1 MILIGGSPAQPEFLS
16 TLPSNGT
23 EKQIV
28 GILSASTARYQYD
41 SADQLKFEL
50 RLRSEIVDAARSL
63 DRSGMDFEIFRKS
76 RCNQA
81 FWNRT
86 SEGGFLLKSG
96 ASPSGAIRDI
106 YRNGSR
112 YATECATAMVIV
124 YYGALLAVFGPN
136 RFDRLFPEIE
146 LMNWHHIDRLL
157 SDIGLM
163 KKRPDYL
170 PGDRRYF
177 TNPDV
182 DPLTPEWQGENVIDL
197 NGKLYYGHGAGIMNA
212 DAMVRMLNE
221 SRAEGA
227 DESAYLMDSA
237 AGPDYK
243 SLAAIYAR
251 VPDPAA

>member
-1 MILIGGSPAQPEFLS
+1 MIVIGGSPAQPELLA

-28 GILSASTARYQYD
+28 GILSASAARYDYD

-50 RLRSEIVDAARSL
+50 RLRSEIVGAARSL

-76 RCNQA
+76 RCNPA
-81 FWNRT
+81 YWNRT
-86 SEGGFLLKSG
+86 SEGGFVLKSG
-96 ASPSGAIRDI
+96 VSPSGAIRDI

-136 RFDRLFPEIE
+136 RFDRLFPRIE
-146 LMNWHHIDRLL
+146 LMNWHHLDRLL

-163 KKRPDYL
+163 RKRPDYL
-170 PGDRRYF
+170 AGDRRYF
-177 TNPDV
+177 SNPDV

-197 NGKLYYGHGAGIMNA
+197 NGKLYYGHGAGLMNA

-221 SRAEGA
+221 NRTDGA
-227 DESAYLMDSA
+227 TESAYLMDSA
-237 AGPDYK
+237 GYPDFK
-243 SLAAIYAR
+243 NLADVYAR
-251 VPDPAA
+251 VPDAPL